1 VVSLLPRGLSNR
13 QLAAALHVSENTFE
27 SHPAHVYDKLG
38 VRSRSQLLALF
49 FAETYRPALMHRNW
63 LSIPGKQASAEAS
76 GRARFQLPRG

>member
-13 QLAAALHVSENTFE
+13 QLAAAPHVSENTFE

-49 FAETYRPALMHRNW
+49 FAETYRPALMHPE
-63 LSIPGKQASAEAS
+63 LAEH
-76 GRARFQLPRG
+76 PR